1 MNIPFEKIAENVLGF
16 SVVVSTDSAEIVE
29 KASFVSLGEV
39 GYEALLREVFSYHLN
54 LAIANVMITRNLL
67 GKANYA
73 RIQDGIF
80 EALCHI
86 LTTTGE
92 PLGNNKELF
101 APNNKDI
108 AQMYFSKDAHG
119 LRVSE
124 EQIIWY
130 ADRYDKPMIRDIPP
144 DQVAIVYYLIRIA
157 RIVTSG
163 KDIDKFIVHY
173 VSTLVIDRALELQD
187 ELRKCL
193 L

>member
-54 LAIANVMITRNLL
+54 LAIANVMITRNLF

-80 EALCHI
+80 EALSHI

-108 AQMYFSKDAHG
+108 AQMYFCKDVQG
-119 LRVSE
+119 WRVSE
-124 EQIIWY
+124 AALIWY
-130 ADRYDKPMIRDIPP
+130 ADSYENQCFGHPSRSSRDC
-144 DQVAIVYYLIRIA
+144 
-157 RIVTSG
+157 
-163 KDIDKFIVHY
+163 
-173 VSTLVIDRALELQD
+173 VSFNSYSAHCNKWQGYRQIHRSL
-187 ELRKCL
+187 CFHSCN
-193 L
+193 